1 MGNFTLR
8 GGITALVIDSSYI
21 KCPPARGTIKLPP
34 ISISFAFM
42 RSIILSLSLL
52 VFSCSLGA
60 QSSALADSIRLI
72 LEQGIAA
79 QAFPGAQVLALHK
92 GEVLVHITAGH
103 HTYANERPVQKDDVY
118 DLASITKTSS
128 GLLFLMQLYDRERL
142 DLDAPLGEAF
152 PFFAGTDKGEVTLRS
167 ALSHRAGFLPWVP
180 YWQGTLKGNAR
191 YPWKKHW
198 ESTRTNDYRFRAG
211 TLRRD
216 STARYP
222 IRMGEDLWLHRNFR
236 ERHIYRAIR
245 KSPLKPEG
253 KYVYSCLPFYLLP
266 EYVESATQQD
276 YQSYLRQNF
285 YDPLGAT
292 TMGYRP
298 LDRGIPLERIVPT
311 EVDTFFRMA
320 TLQGMVHDEG
330 AALMNGIS
338 GNAGLFSS
346 AEDLAK
352 LYQMLM
358 NGGEYAGRRYFQ
370 ESTVAEFTRR
380 HYAAEGTHRGLGFD
394 KPLLEYNVA
403 TSTVAEAASDASFGH
418 TGYTG
423 TLVWA
428 DPEHELVYVFL
439 SNRVH
444 PTRNSRAIY
453 TLSIRPRIHALLYAA
468 IGVGE

>member
-1 MGNFTLR
+1 
-8 GGITALVIDSSYI
+8 
-21 KCPPARGTIKLPP
+21 
-34 ISISFAFM
+34 M
-42 RSIILSLSLL
+42 RSILLSFSLI

-60 QSSALADSIRLI
+60 QTGALADSIRLI

-92 GEVLVHITAGH
+92 GEVLVHVTAGH
-103 HTYANERPVQKDDVY
+103 HTYAKERAVQKDDVY

-128 GLLFLMQLYDRERL
+128 GLLFLMQQYERGQL
-142 DLDAPLGEAF
+142 DLDAPLGEKF
-152 PFFAGTDKGEVTLRS
+152 PVFAGTDKAGVPLRS
-167 ALSHRAGFLPWVP
+167 ALSHRAGLLPWVP

-191 YPWKKHW
+191 YPWQKRW
-198 ESTRTNDYRFRAG
+198 ESTRTNDYRFRSR

-222 IRMGEDLWLHRNFR
+222 IRIMDDLWLHTRFR
-236 ERHIYRAIR
+236 ERYIHRAIG
-245 KSPLKPEG
+245 KSPLKPAG
-253 KYVYSCLPFYLLP
+253 MYVYSGLLFYLLP
-266 EYVESATQQD
+266 EYVEAATGQD
-276 YQSYLRQNF
+276 YRSYLRQNF

-292 TMGYRP
+292 TLGYRP

-320 TLQGMVHDEG
+320 TLHGVVHDEG
-330 AALMNGIS
+330 AALMNGVS

-358 NGGEYAGRRYFQ
+358 NGGEYGGRRYFQ
-370 ESTVAEFTRR
+370 DSTVATFTRR

-394 KPLLEYNVA
+394 KPLLEYHVA
-403 TSTVAEAASDASFGH
+403 TSTVAQAASAASFGH

-428 DPEHELVYVFL
+428 DPEHELVYIFL

-444 PTRNSRAIY
+444 PSRNSRAIY
-453 TLSIRPRIHALLYAA
+453 TLGIRPRIHTLLYEA